1 MPREVMNEAAALQAR
16 LVALTRDLMLIP
28 GCASNPQ
35 DRDRCCEFVR
45 NHLDGLDR
53 TTVRSFE
60 KDGFPSLL
68 ALPEG
73 VEIPDVLFCG
83 HLDVIDHPDTIAF
96 RSHVAGTRLYG
107 PGSGDMKGALAIMLE
122 LFREY
127 RRKNP
132 MASLGLLVTSD
143 EETGGDAGVR
153 HLFDD
158 LGFRCGNVLVPD
170 GGSLTEI
177 TVEEKGLLQIELSF
191 RGHAAHAARPWLA
204 RNALERVCDELSKL
218 RKEFDMPAGDS
229 KGTREADVKHP
240 DTEYWSSTCTI
251 TVIEC
256 PNRTANRIPAFA
268 KATVDI
274 RFPSPQ
280 TVDEILA
287 KVRRVTKPELEMRT
301 ILAAEPVLL
310 TPDPI
315 YVAAIESVTGRSV
328 QLVREHGASDA
339 RFMSR
344 IGIPVIIS
352 RPTVGNLHAEDE
364 WIDMESMVT
373 FYRICDVYLSRKFD
387 CDPVWAA

>member
-1 MPREVMNEAAALQAR
+1 MNDAAALQAR

-60 KDGFPSLL
+60 KDGIPSLL
-68 ALPEG
+68 AVPEG
-73 VEIPDVLFCG
+73 VEAPDVLLCG
-83 HLDVIDHPDTIAF
+83 HLDVIDHPDMFAF
-96 RSHVAGTRLYG
+96 RSHVTGTRLYG
-107 PGSGDMKGALAIMLE
+107 PGSGDLKGALAIMLE

-132 MASLGLLVTSD
+132 KASLGLLVTSD

-158 LGFRCGNVLVPD
+158 LGFRCGSVLVPD

-177 TVEEKGLLQIELSF
+177 TVEEKGLLQIEMSF
-191 RGHAAHAARPWLA
+191 KGHAAHAARPWLA
-204 RNALERVCDELSKL
+204 KNALERVCDELSKL
-218 RKEFDMPAGDS
+218 RREFDMPTFDS
-229 KGTREADVKHP
+229 TVPQQAEIHHSDSER
-240 DTEYWSSTCTI
+240 WSPTCTL
-251 TVIEC
+251 TVIDS
-256 PNRTANRIPAFA
+256 PNRTANRVPAYA
-268 KATVDI
+268 KAIVDI

-287 KVRRVTKPELEMRT
+287 KVRNATTSDLEMRI

-315 YVAAIESVTGRSV
+315 YVAAIEAVTGQPV
-328 QLVREHGASDA
+328 QLVKEHGASDA
-339 RFMSR
+339 RFMRR

-364 WIDMESMVT
+364 WIDIESMVT
-373 FYRICDVYLSRKFD
+373 FYRICDAYLSQKLD
-387 CDPVWAA
+387 ADPVWSTL